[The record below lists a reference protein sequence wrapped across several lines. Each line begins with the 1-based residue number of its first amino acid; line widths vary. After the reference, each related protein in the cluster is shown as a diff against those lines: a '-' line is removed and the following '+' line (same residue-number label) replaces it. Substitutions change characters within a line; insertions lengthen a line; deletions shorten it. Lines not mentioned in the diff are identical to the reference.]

1 MLRAI
6 QSGAP
11 NIGRTVP
18 RYLHEQPCDRPDTA
32 GLADASQG
40 LLDTTR
46 NMKIKTSISHRIL
59 SACVTIGL
67 VALFLCVVNG
77 CAANKNA
84 QQSASAES
92 RTKDSFDLADANHDG
107 KLSREEAGDYLVY
120 VVFLF
125 RDKNQ
130 DGRLTQEEWAAG
142 DRNQIAAFKLRDA
155 NEDGAVTMEEAI
167 VFGRRGG
174 GAVALMRRADKN
186 RDGKLDRAELEAYGH
201 QP

>member
-1 MLRAI
+1 
-6 QSGAP
+6 
-11 NIGRTVP
+11 
-18 RYLHEQPCDRPDTA
+18 
-32 GLADASQG
+32 
-40 LLDTTR
+40 
-46 NMKIKTSISHRIL
+46 MKNKTSILHRIL
-59 SACVTIGL
+59 SACITIGFG
-67 VALFLCVVNG
+67 AFFLWVVNG
-77 CAANKNA
+77 CAANKGGGL
-84 QQSASAES
+84 QSASAES
-92 RTKDSFDLADANHDG
+92 ATKDSFDLADANHDG

-120 VVFLF
+120 VVFVF

-155 NEDGAVTMEEAI
+155 NEDGAVTLEEAV

>member
-1 MLRAI
+1 MTVLHAIRVRRTNISGLIPVAIAGILPKVYAYQRICKRQARAVI
-6 QSGAP
+6 AS
-11 NIGRTVP
+11 
-18 RYLHEQPCDRPDTA
+18 Y
-32 GLADASQG
+32 ASQG
-40 LLDTTR
+40 FWNR
-46 NMKIKTSISHRIL
+46 NMKNTTSILHRIL
-59 SACVTIGL
+59 SACIS
-67 VALFLCVVNG
+67 VVL
-77 CAANKNA
+77 A
-84 QQSASAES
+84 ASAES
-92 RTKDSFDLADANHDG
+92 GTKDSFDLADANHDG

-120 VVFLF
+120 VVFVF
-125 RDKNQ
+125 RDKNR
-130 DGRLTQEEWAAG
+130 DGRLNEKEWAAG

>member
-1 MLRAI
+1 
-6 QSGAP
+6 
-11 NIGRTVP
+11 
-18 RYLHEQPCDRPDTA
+18 
-32 GLADASQG
+32 
-40 LLDTTR
+40 
-46 NMKIKTSISHRIL
+46 MKNKTSILHRIL

-77 CAANKNA
+77 CAANKSG

-92 RTKDSFDLADANHDG
+92 GTKDSFDLADANHDG

-120 VVFLF
+120 VVFVF

-186 RDGKLDRAELEAYGH
+186 RDGKLDRAELEAYGR

>member
-1 MLRAI
+1 
-6 QSGAP
+6 
-11 NIGRTVP
+11 
-18 RYLHEQPCDRPDTA
+18 
-32 GLADASQG
+32 
-40 LLDTTR
+40 
-46 NMKIKTSISHRIL
+46 MKNKISVLHRIL

-67 VALFLCVVNG
+67 GALFLCVVNG
-77 CAANKNA
+77 CAANKSG

-92 RTKDSFDLADANHDG
+92 GGKDSFDLADANHDG

-120 VVFLF
+120 VVFVF

-155 NEDGAVTMEEAI
+155 NEDDAVTMEEAI
-167 VFGRRGG
+167 LFGRRGG
-174 GAVALMRRADKN
+174 GAVALMRGADKN
-186 RDGKLDRAELEAYGH
+186 RDGKLDRAELEAYGR

>member
-1 MLRAI
+1 
-6 QSGAP
+6 
-11 NIGRTVP
+11 
-18 RYLHEQPCDRPDTA
+18 
-32 GLADASQG
+32 
-40 LLDTTR
+40 
-46 NMKIKTSISHRIL
+46 MKNKTSIPHRIVF
-59 SACVTIGL
+59 ACVTIGL
-67 VALFLCVVNG
+67 VALFLCVTNG
-77 CAANKNA
+77 FAGNKSG
-84 QQSASAES
+84 QQSASPGS
-92 RTKDSFDLADANHDG
+92 GKKDSFDLADANHDG

-120 VVFLF
+120 VVFVF
-125 RDKNQ
+125 CDKNR
-130 DGRLTQEEWAAG
+130 DGRLTQKEWAAG

>member
-6 QSGAP
+6 QFGAP
-11 NIGRTVP
+11 NIGRTPP
-18 RYLHEQPCDRPDTA
+18 RPARAPTRRPDTA
-32 GLADASQG
+32 GRADASQG

-46 NMKIKTSISHRIL
+46 NMKNKTSILHRIL

-67 VALFLCVVNG
+67 AMLALCVVNG
-77 CAANKNA
+77 CTANNSG

-92 RTKDSFDLADANHDG
+92 GTKDSFDLADANHDG

-120 VVFLF
+120 VVFVF

-186 RDGKLDRAELEAYGH
+186 RDGKLDRAELEAYGR